1 MTPLGPSELN
11 VLTAYGQQSA
21 VFIYPW
27 WTLKSKATVDK
38 VKGFPHRQGVTN
50 AKASFYCV
58 CFVITVQLPLTFP
71 EHTARYVKVNNQVKT

>member
-1 MTPLGPSELN
+1 MTPLGPFELN

-21 VFIYPW
+21 VFVYPW

-38 VKGFPHRQGVTN
+38 MKGFPHRQGVTN

-58 CFVITVQLPLTFP
+58 CFVITVQLPLKFP
-71 EHTARYVKVNNQVKT
+71 EHTARYIKIDNLVKT